1 MQDSTAKCQHLQM
14 PSCFVLS
21 AGICDLLNI
30 VFEAISSSC
39 WRSHMLTL
47 GYFEHSALTAAFV
60 LSRLVKFLLATGIYV
75 GRIDRPVLAEG
86 LALDVDSLPR
96 VFRQNLLSA
105 EAHRHPYMV
114 QLGQMYLMKLR
125 HKDNFGTKAGSIW
138 RLLFVSALMPWLRK
152 KRIQDDVDIDKEIE
166 SKMKSSMSQEE
177 PERNPKRISR
187 ASFQIEP

>member
-1 MQDSTAKCQHLQM
+1 MFFLKTAY
-14 PSCFVLS
+14 
-21 AGICDLLNI
+21 AGFYRKKPALANAFMFCIECWNI
-30 VFEAISSSC
+30 
-39 WRSHMLTL
+39 
-47 GYFEHSALTAAFV
+47 ALTAAFV
-60 LSRLVKFLLATGIYV
+60 LSRLVKFLLATGLYV

>member
-1 MQDSTAKCQHLQM
+1 MTILLKMVLCMVFLKTAYAGFYRKM
-14 PSCFVLS
+14 PAF
-21 AGICDLLNI
+21 ANA
-30 VFEAISSSC
+30 FMFAMEC
-39 WRSHMLTL
+39 WHI
-47 GYFEHSALTAAFV
+47 ALTVAYV
-60 LSRLVKFLLATGIYV
+60 LSRLVKFLLATGLYV

-125 HKDNFGTKAGSIW
+125 HKDDFGTKAGSIW

-152 KRIQDDVDIDKEIE
+152 KRIQDEIDIDGEI
-166 SKMKSSMSQEE
+166 SSRMRQSFAQEE
-177 PERNPKRISR
+177 PEKNPRRISR